1 MAKRM
6 TALVLVLLL
15 ALSAAGTALATELT
29 GQCTLEN
36 VFSASLNMRN
46 NVIAVRFY
54 DESGYRLI
62 AADGTPITEPIYL
75 DISDLGASLR
85 CSRRRG

>member
-29 GQCTLEN
+29 GQYL
-36 VFSASLNMRN
+36 SL
-46 NVIAVRFY
+46 IH
-54 DESGYRLI
+54 I
-62 AADGTPITEPIYL
+62 
-75 DISDLGASLR
+75 
-85 CSRRRG
+85 

>member
-29 GQCTLEN
+29 GQYTLEN

-46 NVIAVRFY
+46 NVIAGNR
-54 DESGYRLI
+54 D
-62 AADGTPITEPIYL
+62 
-75 DISDLGASLR
+75 
-85 CSRRRG
+85 